1 MKIQKLLDKLKDILS
16 ADRHAQLE
24 RYKSLKKVL
33 KRLRME
39 KNGLKEQLSDTIDA
53 EKQQEISSRLK
64 VISMQRKKGLKL
76 LKELKEERKRKTGK
90 KKDKHAA
97 E

>member
-16 ADRHAQLE
+16 ADRQAQLE
-24 RYKSLKKVL
+24 KYKSLKKVL
-33 KRLRME
+33 KSLRVE
-39 KNGLKEQLSDTIDA
+39 KKGLEEDLSATNDA

-76 LKELKEERKRKTGK
+76 LRELKEERRR
-90 KKDKHAA
+90 AS
-97 E
+97 

>member
-16 ADRHAQLE
+16 ADRQVQLE
-24 RYKSLKKVL
+24 KYKSLKKVL
-33 KRLRME
+33 KSLRAE
-39 KNGLKEQLSDTIDA
+39 KKGLEKDLSATDDS

-64 VISMQRKKGLKL
+64 LISMQRKKGLKL
-76 LKELKEERKRKTGK
+76 LRELKDERKR
-90 KKDKHAA
+90 ANQRS

>member
-24 RYKSLKKVL
+24 KYKSLKKVL
-33 KRLRME
+33 KFLRIE
-39 KNGLKEQLSDTIDA
+39 KKGLEKELSDTIDA

-76 LKELKEERKRKTGK
+76 LRELKEDRKRNK
-90 KKDKHAA
+90 
-97 E
+97 